1 MSTLTRITKENLHE
15 IHGATYFEIKE
26 GNKTIRGNE
35 LKIARY
41 LQKKYDIEINLFLD
55 CGKENGVD
63 ILIDGVLTHSAID
76 SILFSQK
83 IKLDRVCRNLI
94 AHAVSQYNITLFAET
109 LLTHMQHRALV
120 MAANFQNLSKEL
132 RDAAKLNEVE
142 EINAVIENCLAHTG
156 DD

>member
-26 GNKTIRGNE
+26 GNETICGNA

-41 LQKKYDIEINLFLD
+41 LQKQYKIKVKLSFE
-55 CGKENGVD
+55 EAD
-63 ILIDGVLTHSAID
+63 ILEIKTGDITTNFLVDMTLSGLHGVELD
-76 SILFSQK
+76 S
-83 IKLDRVCRNLI
+83 VCRNLI

-109 LLTHMQHRALV
+109 LLTYMQHRALV